1 MLGQQ
6 QEYAIPTAATDTAT
20 TRHKIPDPERKRWT
34 VTDWF
39 SPNGGLCCVGHAA
52 ERPQK
57 GSEERSQEGRLLGGL
72 ILPSLGGR
80 CRGAPA
86 HGVPSPPPGPTF
98 LRDRCNGVIRAGAY
112 PLTRGAKPHIGIRV
126 ITGYGRWLRHRE
138 LTRGQVMK
146 LIGNPCGC
154 LSSNIVGVTINSQSN
169 C

>member
-1 MLGQQ
+1 MGD
-6 QEYAIPTAATDTAT
+6 YAAWVAWP
-20 TRHKIPDPERKRWT
+20 
-34 VTDWF
+34 
-39 SPNGGLCCVGHAA
+39 

-126 ITGYGRWLRHRE
+126 ITGYGRWLRPP
-138 LTRGQVMK
+138 GA
-146 LIGNPCGC
+146 N
-154 LSSNIVGVTINSQSN
+154 
-169 C
+169 